1 MLKKLLKV
9 TAVVA
14 IGYLV
19 YDQYTKISK
28 NLIKVEEIPTK
39 DILEM
44 LKEKNFKIL
53 VGYDDK
59 VLHFI
64 KDDKSEAIQARV
76 NDSNQVFLIEYYHDT
91 DGVTSLENVYPKS
104 VVLDNNSAE
113 KARLSFLRMLGSM
126 GLTEYRFN
134 KLVSEVLINPDLAD
148 LTI

>member
-14 IGYLV
+14 VGYVAYELV
-19 YDQYTKISK
+19 VKKTKNIVMVK
-28 NLIKVEEIPTK
+28 EIPTY

-44 LKEKNFKIL
+44 LKENNFKLL
-53 VGYDDK
+53 VGSDDK

-64 KDDKSEAIQARV
+64 KDDKSEAVQARV
-76 NDSNQVFLIEYYHDT
+76 DENNKVFLIEYYHDKE
-91 DGVTSLENVYPKS
+91 GIIALENVYPKN
-104 VVLDNNSAE
+104 VVLDNKEAK

-126 GLTEYRFN
+126 GVTEKRFN
-134 KLVSEVLINPDLAD
+134 RLVVEVLEDPDLAD